1 MKLVLLLLICFV
13 LPTGNKANSQN
24 VLVIN
29 SPEEMRKAATSVS
42 KHPVFEFRTSLT
54 EQQISEVSPGLVES
68 HDLGEMVSKK
78 FYLLDSK
85 YTYEMPLVPGN
96 PQSKTMVR
104 KPVIY
109 ETVYKIEKYLK
120 KSLKKGEISIENA
133 TTIMNKVLDV
143 ANCILTADTTDFEK
157 EIDQRKNPQALT
169 QLFMNQVKLVN

>member
-1 MKLVLLLLICFV
+1 MKSVLLLLIIFV
-13 LPTGNKANSQN
+13 LPPINKVSSQN
-24 VLVIN
+24 ALVIN
-29 SPEEMRKAATSVS
+29 APKETRKAAPTGA
-42 KHPVFEFRTSLT
+42 KLPVFEFRTSLT
-54 EQQISEVSPGLVES
+54 EQQISEILPELVES

-109 ETVYKIEKYLK
+109 ESVYKIEKHLK
-120 KSLKKGEISIENA
+120 KSVKKGEISVENA

-143 ANCILTADTTDFEK
+143 ANCILTVDTHDFEK
-157 EIDQRKNPQALT
+157 EISQRKDPQSLT
-169 QLFMNQVKLVN
+169 QLFMNQVKLVI